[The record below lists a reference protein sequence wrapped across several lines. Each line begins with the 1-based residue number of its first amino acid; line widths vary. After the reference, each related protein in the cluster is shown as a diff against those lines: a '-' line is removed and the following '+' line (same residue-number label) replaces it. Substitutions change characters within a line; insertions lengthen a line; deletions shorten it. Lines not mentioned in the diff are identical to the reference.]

1 MPKRNARLVRIAE
14 LMLAALK
21 KGQVVVMIVVVCLCL
36 FLYFHIFFLYQSVLS
51 LCEIDYDD
59 FYIVL
64 CDDTYFKKQDDEEVR
79 GQIVDEGVFY
89 HTYKEFPVKEPETV
103 WTED

>member
-1 MPKRNARLVRIAE
+1 M
-14 LMLAALK
+14 
-21 KGQVVVMIVVVCLCL
+21 
-36 FLYFHIFFLYQSVLS
+36 
-51 LCEIDYDD
+51 
-59 FYIVL
+59 L

-103 WTED
+103 WTEDWSLNIGAMFVF